1 MPFNHPEKRSGDI
14 LGQPLLGL
22 LKIFQSNSALL
33 KDWNKF
39 YIHIKMVAD
48 LFLLLILLL
57 SPSQSS
63 LKTPRAFDH
72 PLHRPKSVN
81 YNPGTKPDKKL
92 LARPFDHPDHTALIN
107 ESLNKTAHRDFTVQ
121 EVFSQAS
128 LPLPGHPPEVGNI
141 KLRHKKHIPRKRLN
155 TTGSPQP
162 KLISRSSSIGRTRT
176 SAPRT

>member
-1 MPFNHPEKRSGDI
+1 
-14 LGQPLLGL
+14 
-22 LKIFQSNSALL
+22 
-33 KDWNKF
+33 
-39 YIHIKMVAD
+39 MVAD
-48 LFLLLILLL
+48 PFLLLILLL
-57 SPSQSS
+57 SPSHSS

-92 LARPFDHPDHTALIN
+92 LVRPFDHPDHPDHSDK
-107 ESLNKTAHRDFTVQ
+107 SLNKTAHRDFTVQ

-128 LPLPGHPPEVGNI
+128 LPLPGYPPEVGKT
-141 KLRHKKHIPRKRLN
+141 KLCLKKHFPRKRLN

-176 SAPRT
+176 SEPRT

>member
-1 MPFNHPEKRSGDI
+1 M
-14 LGQPLLGL
+14 
-22 LKIFQSNSALL
+22 
-33 KDWNKF
+33 
-39 YIHIKMVAD
+39 MVAD

-92 LARPFDHPDHTALIN
+92 LVRPFDHPDHTALIN

-141 KLRHKKHIPRKRLN
+141 KLRLKKRFPRKRHN

>member
-1 MPFNHPEKRSGDI
+1 
-14 LGQPLLGL
+14 
-22 LKIFQSNSALL
+22 
-33 KDWNKF
+33 
-39 YIHIKMVAD
+39 MVAD

-57 SPSQSS
+57 SPLRSS
-63 LKTPRAFDH
+63 LKTARAFDH

-121 EVFSQAS
+121 EVFSS

-141 KLRHKKHIPRKRLN
+141 KLRLKKHFPRRRLN

-162 KLISRSSSIGRTRT
+162 KLNSRSSSIGRTRT